1 MNRILFPGFLKRA
14 AFVASALAALCIGG
28 CVVGPNYHPPRME
41 MPGGFD
47 THWQAGSTTA
57 ATRPG
62 ADTRPSSATQPAT
75 ASNQPPD
82 LMHWWHSL
90 DDPELDSLVDRA
102 VAGNLDLRMAASRL
116 QQARELEYATGGGI
130 VPGIGSVPSIN
141 MSVGAGRGSG
151 TNTARGRVDAPL
163 HAGTNTSGLSEITH
177 VAGFDSAWELDL
189 FGRFSRELE
198 ASRADTQAAMEAR
211 NEMVVVLVGEVVR
224 TYSDLRALQLRLE
237 IARENAAS
245 QGRITDLVRLKFQ
258 QQLGRE
264 LDVALAER
272 QLATSQAQIA
282 PIEAAVSQAERALA
296 VLLGQYPEQLRSE
309 LERVS
314 PLPATPPQIGV
325 GMPIQLLR
333 RRPDIR
339 RAERE
344 LAASTARIG
353 VATANLFPRV
363 ALTGGAG
370 VQGQGLGRTPVVNS
384 MVWSIGP
391 SFYWPFLDF
400 GTLDALVRVQDFR
413 TQELYY
419 GYRATVINAVREVD
433 DAISNY
439 SAQQSQ
445 LSQLAT
451 AVNASRRAAKL
462 AEQGWTLGLVD
473 FLYVLDA
480 QNQLYALE
488 DQYAVAQEAVIQD
501 FVLLY
506 KALGGGWEGYEAPPP
521 PHAPLPAIFAAGART
536 IGHKGATG
544 RPDSPE

>member
-1 MNRILFPGFLKRA
+1 MKRILFPDRLKRA
-14 AFVASALAALCIGG
+14 AFVASALGALGIGG

-41 MPGGFD
+41 MPAGFD
-47 THWQAGSTTA
+47 GNWQAGSTTA

-62 ADTRPSSATQPAT
+62 ADTRPASATQSATQP
-75 ASNQPPD
+75 SQLPD
-82 LMHWWHSL
+82 LTHWWHSL

-102 VAGNLDLRMAASRL
+102 VAGNLDLRMAGTRL
-116 QQARELEYATGGGI
+116 QQARELEFATAGGV
-130 VPGIGSVPSIN
+130 VPGIGAMPYVD

-151 TNTARGRVDAPL
+151 TNSARGRVAAPL
-163 HAGTNTSGLSEITH
+163 HAGTNTAGLSEITQ

-198 ASRADTQAAMEAR
+198 ASRADTQAAMESR

-245 QGRITDLVRLKFQ
+245 QRRITDLVRLKFQ
-258 QQLGRE
+258 QNLGRD

-272 QLATSQAQIA
+272 QLATAEAQIA
-282 PIEAAVSQAERALA
+282 PIESAIAQAERTLA
-296 VLLGQYPEQLRSE
+296 VLLGQYPEQLRPE
-309 LERVS
+309 LEKVS
-314 PLPATPPQIGV
+314 PLPATPPQIGL

-353 VATANLFPRV
+353 VATADLFPRL
-363 ALTGGAG
+363 AITGGAG

-400 GTLDALVRVQDFR
+400 GTLDAIVRVQDFR

-419 GYRATVINAVREVD
+419 GYRATVLNAVREVD

-439 SAQQSQ
+439 SAQQYQ
-445 LSQLAT
+445 LSQLAA

-480 QNQLYALE
+480 QSQLYALE
-488 DQYAVAQEAVIQD
+488 DQYAVAQEAVTQD
-501 FVLLY
+501 FILLY

-536 IGHKGATG
+536 IGQKGATG